1 MAAPAPS
8 RPTGRNRRWWLLW
21 AAITLLLAGYFAF
34 ALLRHGVADAPLATP
49 ARLALLPGATSHGH
63 HQIELSCKACHTS
76 AFGGGPVLQ
85 QACLGCHAKALE
97 EGDDKHPARK
107 FEDPRNAFRLDRI
120 DALAC
125 VTCHAEHKPQATR
138 AMGVTQPADFC
149 FHCHSGV
156 DEMPVSHQGFRFDGC
171 TSCHNYHDNR
181 ALYEDF
187 LLRHAAAPALL
198 DKRTLP
204 ERELL
209 EALQLIN
216 SYPAERYPFEP
227 VPADRADAPAEWRVE
242 PSTPNG
248 HAGALDSSHARA
260 GVNCSACHQ
269 PAAADGAASAP
280 SAWVR
285 RPVAPQACVA
295 CHAQEV
301 RGFETGLH
309 GMRGAAGLP
318 PMTVDRAR
326 LPMRG
331 DAAHRELN
339 CVSCHAA
346 HRFDSGLAASVDA
359 CLNCHDDGHS
369 RAFKGSPHFALAL
382 RSARGEL
389 PAGSGVTCATCHMPR
404 TRIDT
409 DAGSRIAVQHNQSM
423 TLRPVTKMAREVCM
437 NCHGLGYVLDAL
449 ADAPLM
455 ARNFSGAPSVHHESI
470 AMALKKDAAVR
481 ERRAAA
487 AARARAA
494 SAPDAADADASP
506 PIPRPAPQSP
516 GPPATTPR
524 KAP

>member
-1 MAAPAPS
+1 MATDERSRAPA
-8 RPTGRNRRWWLLW
+8 RNRRWWLLW
-21 AAITLLLAGYFAF
+21 AAVTLALAGYFAF

-107 FEDPRNAFRLDRI
+107 FEDPRNAFRLEKI

-149 FHCHSGV
+149 FHCHSGA
-156 DEMPVSHQGFRFDGC
+156 DEMPASHQGLRFDGC

-198 DKRTLP
+198 DRRSVP
-204 ERELL
+204 ERELM
-209 EALQLIN
+209 EALQLLA

-227 VPADRADAPAEWRVE
+227 VAAERADAPAEWRVDSSA
-242 PSTPNG
+242 PAG

-269 PAAADGAASAP
+269 AGAADGAASAP
-280 SAWVR
+280 AAWVR
-285 RPVAPQACVA
+285 RPVAPQACVG
-295 CHAQEV
+295 CHAEEV
-301 RGFETGLH
+301 KGFEGGLH
-309 GMRGAAGLP
+309 GMRGASDLP

-326 LPMRG
+326 LPMRA

-359 CLNCHDDGHS
+359 CLGCHDDGHS
-369 RAFKGSPHFALAL
+369 RAFKASPHFALTL
-382 RSARGEL
+382 RTARGEL

-404 TRIDT
+404 QRIDT
-409 DAGSRIAVQHNQSM
+409 AEGSRIAVQHNQSQS
-423 TLRPVTKMAREVCM
+423 LRPTSKMARSVCM
-437 NCHGLGYVLDAL
+437 SCHGLGFVLDAL
-449 ADAPLM
+449 ADAPLV
-455 ARNFSGAPSVHHESI
+455 ARNFSGAPSVRHESI
-470 AMALKKDAAVR
+470 SMALKKDNAVR
-481 ERRAAA
+481 ARRAAA
-487 AARARAA
+487 AAARA
-494 SAPDAADADASP
+494 SEPDAGASP
-506 PIPRPAPQSP
+506 APIPRPAPQSP
-516 GPPATTPR
+516 GPSATTPR